1 MTCKNKKEINIEIFS
16 SFYFLEKKKMIIKRT
31 DYRDGGI
38 IYLSKEGM
46 RLKKPLLWL
55 VHGKKNNV
63 SEHP

>member
-1 MTCKNKKEINIEIFS
+1 
-16 SFYFLEKKKMIIKRT
+16 MIIKRT

-38 IYLSKEGM
+38 TYLSKEGM